1 MVMDINLASSTNAT
15 AAKINI
21 GNEPIKPSAGVEL
34 DLSSTIQAVNEA
46 DSSTETDEN
55 KPSAEELQ
63 QLVGELSD
71 MMSMMRKGLAF
82 RVDEHS
88 GTNVVSVMDIDSGD
102 IIRQIPNEEALELAQ
117 KLTEVT
123 GFLMK
128 TEA

>member
-1 MVMDINLASSTNAT
+1 MVMDINLVSSTNTTAT
-15 AAKINI
+15 KVNMVS
-21 GNEPIKPSAGVEL
+21 EPIKPSAGVEL
-34 DLSSTIQAVNEA
+34 DLNSTIQAVNEA

-55 KPSAEELQ
+55 QPSAEELQ

-82 RVDEHS
+82 RVDEQS
-88 GTNVVSVMDIDSGD
+88 GANVVSVMDIDSGD

-117 KLTEVT
+117 KLSEVT